1 MAAATT
7 SGVAAWGVQGRVSN
21 VQGIVTDLEQND
33 EAQLAPEQNEV
44 GAVVKQTKYDEHTT
58 LSATVEV
65 AAGTNPP
72 KVGDAITINGKQGY
86 VTGARVV
93 ESNQA
98 YRKIAIQAEFWKNCK
113 QTSEP

>member
-7 SGVAAWGVQGRVSN
+7 SGVAVWGVQGRVNS
-21 VQGIVTDLEQND
+21 VSGIVTDIEQSA
-33 EAQLAPEQNEV
+33 EVQIAPEYNEI

-72 KVGDAITINGKQGY
+72 EVGAQITINGKQGY
-86 VTGARVV
+86 VTNARVV

-98 YRKIAIQAEFWKNCK
+98 YRKIVVQAECWKNCK
-113 QTSEP
+113 QTSTP